1 MDGSRRISVRN
12 RQFLRKYTP
21 IEHPLSQH
29 TYEQQTDEQSS
40 PNTQNPSV
48 YDCNNQ
54 PVNLKD
60 DTREEDTEVPM
71 LLHPEPVSSPEP
83 TGSPGHQN
91 EISPTTSNHPIPADG
106 SPATVTEPVGDR
118 VEMTP
123 TVRRSTR
130 STKGQTTRLQDF
142 VTGSQFDNATNGLAL
157 LAYKLPAGYEQV
169 SFMWNG
175 FNWEVLPTRTYV

>member
-1 MDGSRRISVRN
+1 MDGSRRISLRN
-12 RQFLRKYTP
+12 RQFLRKYIP
-21 IEHPLSQH
+21 IEHPLSRH
-29 TYEQQTDEQSS
+29 TYEQQTDEPSLLTT
-40 PNTQNPSV
+40 PNPFG
-48 YDCNNQ
+48 YDYQ
-54 PVNLKD
+54 PVSLRD
-60 DTREEDTEVPM
+60 DTRDKDKPEKPM
-71 LLHPEPVSSPEP
+71 LLHPEPVSSPE
-83 TGSPGHQN
+83 HQHDT
-91 EISPTTSNHPIPADG
+91 SLDTSNHPILANR

-130 STKGQTTRLQDF
+130 LTKGQTTRLQDF

-175 FNWEVLPTRTYV
+175 CYWETCLS